1 MDLPLLR
8 EARGTDHASTWKS
21 LGPESIS
28 LTHSLM
34 EDDDVSALSDGE
46 TDRAT
51 VTASAPV
58 RAEPSLCGVR
68 GGKYS
73 SWPRS
78 EALGV
83 ALVVLRRAQGNR
95 DVRSVMLDFLEN
107 GLVLSHTFHGEI
119 SFQANLPAMVCW
131 SCRRKISED
140 FPLTLEFFSDDDV
153 PSCDAD
159 VAVLDACFCG
169 PGERS
174 EECERGYARLV
185 PELVRATGLWR
196 EHAAAHENPYEP
208 PRYLAANT
216 YDCDFFDVIGELH
229 PPSLRA
235 MQAAGWRLSHNQWR
249 CEDLALAAALNP
261 FGGAAAA
268 QAAARAASANA
279 AAEAAARARDAES
292 YARFFTRDYWN
303 EPGTD
308 LLTAITGG
316 ALAGGVLGG
325 ALVWSLYM

>member
-1 MDLPLLR
+1 MDD
-8 EARGTDHASTWKS
+8 G
-21 LGPESIS
+21 
-28 LTHSLM
+28 
-34 EDDDVSALSDGE
+34 DVSSLSDGE
-46 TDRAT
+46 AEAT
-51 VTASAPV
+51 LVPAAPAPSAGS
-58 RAEPSLCGVR
+58 SLSGVR

-119 SFQANLPAMVCW
+119 CFQANLPAMVCW

-174 EECERGYARLV
+174 EECKRGYVGLV
-185 PELVRATGLWR
+185 PELIRATGLWR
-196 EHAAAHENPYEP
+196 EHAAGREPNWDPDDYEP
-208 PRYLAANT
+208 ERHLASNSGAL
-216 YDCDFFDVIGELH
+216 DCDFFEVIGELH

-249 CEDLALAAALNP
+249 CDAPGPEPLPEPNP

-268 QAAARAASANA
+268 AAAARAASANA

-292 YARFFTRDYWN
+292 YARIFTRDYWN

>member
-1 MDLPLLR
+1 MDNSHPQIQ
-8 EARGTDHASTWKS
+8 ENDRGSATEPRD
-21 LGPESIS
+21 
-28 LTHSLM
+28 
-34 EDDDVSALSDGE
+34 DDDVSSLSDGE
-46 TDRAT
+46 ADRAT
-51 VTASAPV
+51 APAPAPASAGTTL
-58 RAEPSLCGVR
+58 SGVR

-83 ALVVLRRAQGNR
+83 ALVILRRAQGNR

-153 PSCDAD
+153 PSCDAE

-174 EECERGYARLV
+174 EECKRGYVGLV
-185 PELVRATGLWR
+185 PELIRVTGLWR
-196 EHAAAHENPYEP
+196 EHAAAHRDPYEP
-208 PRYLAANT
+208 DRHLASNSGAL
-216 YDCDFFDVIGELH
+216 DCDFFEVIGELH

-249 CEDLALAAALNP
+249 CDAPGPEPLPEPNP

-268 QAAARAASANA
+268 EAAARAASANA
-279 AAEAAARARDAES
+279 AAEAAARARDAEVS
-292 YARFFTRDYWN
+292 RYLGSWRAL
-303 EPGTD
+303 GH
-308 LLTAITGG
+308 AAAGG
-316 ALAGGVLGG
+316 AVTGGVLAFFFGG
-325 ALVWSLYM
+325 TA

>member
-1 MDLPLLR
+1 MPT
-8 EARGTDHASTWKS
+8 A
-21 LGPESIS
+21 P
-28 LTHSLM
+28 
-34 EDDDVSALSDGE
+34 
-46 TDRAT
+46 
-51 VTASAPV
+51 ASAP
-58 RAEPSLCGVR
+58 ASAGTTLSGVR

-131 SCRRKISED
+131 SCRRRISED

-174 EECERGYARLV
+174 EECKRGYARLV

-196 EHAAAHENPYEP
+196 EHAAAHRDPYEP
-208 PRYLAANT
+208 DRHLASNSGAL
-216 YDCDFFDVIGELH
+216 DCDFFEVIGELH

-235 MQAAGWRLSHNQWR
+235 MEAAGWFLSHNQWR
-249 CEDLALAAALNP
+249 CESTLTHAAFLNP

-268 QAAARAASANA
+268 QAAARAAAANA
-279 AAEAAARARDAES
+279 AAEAVARARDAES
-292 YARFFTRDYWN
+292 AAAAALVTPPRANGYA
-303 EPGTD
+303 
-308 LLTAITGG
+308 TAGG
-316 ALAGGVLGG
+316 AVTGRVLDFFFGGT
-325 ALVWSLYM
+325 A